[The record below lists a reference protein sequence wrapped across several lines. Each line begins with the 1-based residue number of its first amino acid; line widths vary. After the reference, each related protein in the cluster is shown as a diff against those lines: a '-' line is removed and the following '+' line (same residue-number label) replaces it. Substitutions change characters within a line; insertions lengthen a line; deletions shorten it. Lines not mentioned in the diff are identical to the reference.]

1 MKLKKILFLAAGFL
15 AMTSCS
21 DDITTPV
28 LKLQQ
33 AAKLNAV
40 NPAEITFT
48 QENSDKAFPD
58 ISWEKAN
65 YGKGAVVKYTVTI
78 TNNENKKSI
87 VAGDTEDAK
96 LSFTNEAMNSL
107 LAKIGAYPGHSYD
120 FTVSLKSSAFE
131 TLTDDAQNTVN
142 FKATPYDPNTVGID
156 WNYAYVAVGYPE
168 WDYSKA
174 YLLGD
179 PDGDGTY
186 QGWVQFDEE
195 CTFAVVDGKDVTKVL
210 AKDQKVEA
218 AKKGF
223 VEVTL
228 TPDGNVTIGES
239 CEWGMVGDATSV
251 GWNEKEPVKMEYDR
265 ETRMW
270 TAITPLTDKY
280 FKFIANKAWK
290 INYGSDK
297 NNPSVLAQG
306 GENLKVAK
314 THAYIVKLNLTT
326 AGKYTYTMEET
337 NIEVSST
344 ELSVPG
350 SYQGWNPTA
359 KSAYRLESKSRDFQY
374 TGIYYYPANTEFK
387 LYDDGKWLG
396 SAGEVKWNE
405 DKTKAEFALGVGDAG
420 ANIKLTEAGYY
431 RITANTKKMVASV
444 AKTGWEIIGG
454 ATPGGWEKGQLMTY
468 NPETKKWSIT
478 IKMVD
483 GEYKFRW
490 DGSWEKNLGGVLT
503 GLTQGGDNIKIGAG
517 TYLIELD
524 PEAKTATVTEQ

>member
-1 MKLKKILFLAAGFL
+1 MKLKNILFLAAGFL

-28 LKLQQ
+28 LSLQQ

-40 NPAEITFT
+40 NPATITFT
-48 QENSDKAFPD
+48 KANSAEAFPQ

-65 YGKGAVVKYTVTI
+65 YGKGAVVEYTVTI

-87 VAGDTEDAK
+87 EAGNTEDNK
-96 LSFTNEAMNSL
+96 LTFTNEEMNSL
-107 LAKIGAYPGHSYD
+107 LAKIGAYPGHTYD
-120 FTVSLKSSAFE
+120 FTVSLKSSAFK
-131 TLTDDAQNTVN
+131 TLINDAQNTVN
-142 FKATPYDPNTVGID
+142 FKVTPYDPNTVNID

-210 AKDQKVEA
+210 AKDQKVDA
-218 AKKGF
+218 AQKGF

-228 TPDGNVTIGES
+228 TPDGNVTIGQP
-239 CEWGMVGDATSV
+239 CEWSMVGDATSA
-251 GWNEKEPVKMEYDR
+251 GWNEKEPVKMEYDK

-270 TAITPLTDKY
+270 TAVTPLTDKE
-280 FKFIANKAWK
+280 FKFIANKSWA

-337 NIEVSST
+337 DIELSSA

-350 SYQGWNPTA
+350 SYQDWKPEAET
-359 KSAYRLESKSRDFQY
+359 AYRLKSESRDFQY

-396 SAGEVKWNE
+396 SVGEVKWNE
-405 DKTKAEFALGVGDAG
+405 DKTKAEFALGDG
-420 ANIKLTEAGYY
+420 ANIKFTEGGWY
-431 RITANTKKMVASV
+431 RITANTKKMIASV
-444 AKTGWEIIGG
+444 AKTGWGIIGD
-454 ATPGGWEKGQLMTY
+454 ATPGGWDKGQLMTY
-468 NPETKKWSIT
+468 NPKTKKWSIT
-478 IKMVD
+478 IKMKD

-490 DGSWEKNLGGVLT
+490 DASWEKNLGGALT
-503 GLTQGGDNIKIGAG
+503 GLTDGGDNIKIGAG

>member
-1 MKLKKILFLAAGFL
+1 MKLKNILFLAAGFL
-15 AMTSCS
+15 AMASCS

-28 LKLQQ
+28 LSLQQ

-40 NPAEITFT
+40 NPATITFT
-48 QENSDKAFPD
+48 KANSAEAFPQ

-65 YGKGAVVKYTVTI
+65 YGKGAVVEYTVTI

-87 VAGDTEDAK
+87 EAGNTEDNK
-96 LSFTNEAMNSL
+96 LTFTNEEMNSL
-107 LAKIGAYPGHSYD
+107 LAKIGAYPGHTYD
-120 FTVSLKSSAFE
+120 FTVSLKSSAFK
-131 TLTDDAQNTVN
+131 TLTNDAQNTVN
-142 FKATPYDPNTVGID
+142 FKATPYDPNTVNID
-156 WNYAYVAVGYPE
+156 WSYAYVAVGYPE

-210 AKDQKVEA
+210 AKDQKVDA
-218 AKKGF
+218 AQKGF

-228 TPDGNVTIGES
+228 TPDGNVTIGKP
-239 CEWGMVGDATSV
+239 CEWGMIGDATSG
-251 GWNEKEPVKMEYDR
+251 GWTKDTKMEYDKD
-265 ETRMW
+265 TRMW
-270 TAITPLTDKY
+270 TAVTSLTNKE
-280 FKFIANKAWK
+280 FKFRANEKWD
-290 INYGSDK
+290 IDYGSDK

-306 GENLKVAK
+306 GNNLKVAK

-337 NIEVSST
+337 DI
-344 ELSVPG
+344 ELSSSELTVPG

-359 KSAYRLESKSRDFQY
+359 ENAYRLKSESCDFQY
-374 TGIYYYPANTEFK
+374 TGIYYYAANTEFK

-396 SAGEVKWNE
+396 SVGEVKWN
-405 DKTKAEFALGVGDAG
+405 DTKTKAEFALGEGD
-420 ANIKLTEAGYY
+420 NIKFTEGGWY

-444 AKTGWEIIGG
+444 AKTGWGVIGD
-454 ATPGGWEKGQLMTY
+454 ATPGGWDKDQMMNY
-468 NPETKKWSIT
+468 NPDTKKWFIT
-478 IKMVD
+478 ITMVE
-483 GEYKFRW
+483 GEFKFRW
-490 DGSWEKNLGGVLT
+490 DGAWEKNLGGALT
-503 GLTQGGDNIKIGAG
+503 GLTDGGDNIKIGAG

-524 PEAKTATVTEQ
+524 PEAKIATVTEQ

>member
-1 MKLKKILFLAAGFL
+1 MKLKNILFLAAGFL

-40 NPAEITFT
+40 NPATITFT
-48 QENSDKAFPD
+48 KANSAEAFPQ

-65 YGKGAVVKYTVTI
+65 YGKGAVVEYTVTI

-87 VAGDTEDAK
+87 EAGNTEDNK
-96 LSFTNEAMNSL
+96 LTFTNEEMNSL
-107 LAKIGAYPGHSYD
+107 LAKIGAYPGHTYD
-120 FTVSLKSSAFE
+120 FTVSLKSSACK
-131 TLTDDAQNTVN
+131 TLINDAQNTVN
-142 FKATPYDPNTVGID
+142 FKATPYDPNTVNID
-156 WNYAYVAVGYPE
+156 WSYAYVAVGYPE

-186 QGWVQFDEE
+186 QGWVQFDDE

-210 AKDQKVEA
+210 AKDQKVDA

-251 GWNEKEPVKMEYDR
+251 GWNEKEPVKMEYDK

-396 SAGEVKWNE
+396 SVGEVKWN
-405 DKTKAEFALGVGDAG
+405 DTKTKAEFALGDG
-420 ANIKLTEAGYY
+420 ANIKFTEGGWY

-444 AKTGWEIIGG
+444 AKTGWEIIGE
-454 ATPGGWEKGQLMTY
+454 ATPGGWDKGQLMTY

-478 IKMVD
+478 IKMKD

-490 DGSWEKNLGGVLT
+490 DASWEKNFGGALT
-503 GLTQGGDNIKIGAG
+503 GLTQDGSNLKINAG

>member
-1 MKLKKILFLAAGFL
+1 MKLNNILFLAAGFL

-28 LKLQQ
+28 LSLQQ

-40 NPAEITFT
+40 NPATITFT
-48 QENSDKAFPD
+48 KANSAEAFPQ

-65 YGKGAVVKYTVTI
+65 YGKGAVVEYTVTI

-87 VAGDTEDAK
+87 EAGNTEDNK
-96 LSFTNEAMNSL
+96 LTFTNDEMNSL
-107 LAKIGAYPGHSYD
+107 LAKIGAYPGHTYD
-120 FTVSLKSSAFE
+120 FTVSLKSSAFK
-131 TLTDDAQNTVN
+131 TLTNDAQNTVN
-142 FKATPYDPNTVGID
+142 FKATPYDPNTVNID
-156 WNYAYVAVGYPE
+156 WSYVYVAVGYPE

-195 CTFAVVDGKDVTKVL
+195 CSFAVVDGKDVTKVL
-210 AKDQKVEA
+210 AKDLKVD
-218 AKKGF
+218 AKHKGF
-223 VEVTL
+223 VK
-228 TPDGNVTIGES
+228 VTIAPDSVDIGDP
-239 CEWGMVGDATSV
+239 CEWGMVGDATSA
-251 GWNEKEPVKMEYDR
+251 GWNEKDPVKMEYDK

-280 FKFIANKAWK
+280 FKFNANKSWA

-337 NIEVSST
+337 DI
-344 ELSVPG
+344 ELSSSELTVPG
-350 SYQGWNPTA
+350 SYQGWKPEAEN
-359 KSAYRLESKSRDFQY
+359 AYRLKSESRDFQY
-374 TGIYYYPANTEFK
+374 TGIYYYAANTEFK

-396 SAGEVKWNE
+396 SVGEVKWN
-405 DKTKAEFALGVGDAG
+405 DTKTKAEFALGDG

-431 RITANTKKMVASV
+431 RITANTKKMIASV
-444 AKTGWEIIGG
+444 AKTGWEIIGS
-454 ATPGGWEKGQLMTY
+454 ATPDGWDKGQLMTY

-478 IKMVD
+478 IKMVE

-490 DGSWEKNLGGVLT
+490 DASWEKNLGGVLT
-503 GLTQGGDNIKIGAG
+503 GLTDGGDNIKIGAG

-524 PEAKTATVTEQ
+524 PEAKIATVTEQ

>member
-1 MKLKKILFLAAGFL
+1 MKLKNILFLAAGFL

-28 LKLQQ
+28 LSLQQ

-40 NPAEITFT
+40 NPATITFT
-48 QENSDKAFPD
+48 KANSAEAFPQ

-65 YGKGAVVKYTVTI
+65 YGKGAVVEYTVTI

-87 VAGDTEDAK
+87 EAGNTEDNK
-96 LSFTNEAMNSL
+96 LTFTNDEMNSL
-107 LAKIGAYPGHSYD
+107 LAKIGAYPGHTYD
-120 FTVSLKSSAFE
+120 FTVSLKSSAFK
-131 TLTDDAQNTVN
+131 TLTNDAQNTVN
-142 FKATPYDPNTVGID
+142 FKATPYDPNTVNID
-156 WNYAYVAVGYPE
+156 WSYVYVAVGYPE

-195 CTFAVVDGKDVTKVL
+195 CSFAVVDGKDVTKVL
-210 AKDQKVEA
+210 AKDLKVD
-218 AKKGF
+218 AKHKGF
-223 VEVTL
+223 VK
-228 TPDGNVTIGES
+228 VTIAPDSVDIGDP
-239 CEWGMVGDATSV
+239 CEWGMVGDATSA
-251 GWNEKEPVKMEYDR
+251 GWNEKDPVKMEYDK

-280 FKFIANKAWK
+280 FKFNANKSWA

-337 NIEVSST
+337 DI
-344 ELSVPG
+344 ELSSSELTVPG

-359 KSAYRLESKSRDFQY
+359 ENVYRLKSESRDFQY
-374 TGIYYYPANTEFK
+374 TGIYYYAANTEFK

-396 SAGEVKWNE
+396 SVGEVKWN
-405 DKTKAEFALGVGDAG
+405 DTKTKAEFALGDG
-420 ANIKLTEAGYY
+420 ANIKFTEAGYY
-431 RITANTKKMVASV
+431 RITANTKKMIASV
-444 AKTGWEIIGG
+444 AKTGWEIIGS
-454 ATPGGWEKGQLMTY
+454 ATPDGWDKGQLMTY

-478 IKMVD
+478 IKMVE

-490 DGSWEKNLGGVLT
+490 DASWEKNLGGVLT
-503 GLTQGGDNIKIGAG
+503 GLTDGGDNIKIGAG

-524 PEAKTATVTEQ
+524 PEAKIATVTEQ

>member
-1 MKLKKILFLAAGFL
+1 MKLKNILFLAAGFL

>member
-1 MKLKKILFLAAGFL
+1 MKLKNILFLAAGFL
-15 AMTSCS
+15 AMASCS

-28 LKLQQ
+28 LSLQQ

-40 NPAEITFT
+40 NPATITFT
-48 QENSDKAFPD
+48 KANSAEAFPQ

-65 YGKGAVVKYTVTI
+65 YGKGAVVEYTVTI

-87 VAGDTEDAK
+87 EAGSTEDNK
-96 LSFTNEAMNSL
+96 LTFTNEEMNSL
-107 LAKIGAYPGHSYD
+107 LAKIGAYPGHTYD
-120 FTVSLKSSAFE
+120 FTVSLKSSAFK
-131 TLTDDAQNTVN
+131 TLINDAQNTVN
-142 FKATPYDPNTVGID
+142 FKATPYDPNTVNID

-210 AKDQKVEA
+210 AKDWKVDA
-218 AKKGF
+218 DHKGF

-228 TPDGNVTIGES
+228 TPDGNVTIGKP
-239 CEWGMVGDATSV
+239 CEWGMIGEATSG
-251 GWNEKEPVKMEYDR
+251 GWTKDTKMEYDKD
-265 ETRMW
+265 TRMW
-270 TAITPLTDKY
+270 TAVTPLTDKE
-280 FKFIANKAWK
+280 FKFRANEGWD

-374 TGIYYYPANTEFK
+374 TGIYYYAANTEFK

-396 SAGEVKWNE
+396 SVGEVKWNE
-405 DKTKAEFALGVGDAG
+405 DKTKAEFALGEGD
-420 ANIKLTEAGYY
+420 NIKFTEGGWY

-444 AKTGWEIIGG
+444 AKTGWEIIGE
-454 ATPGGWEKGQLMTY
+454 ATPGGWDKGQLMTY

-478 IKMVD
+478 IKMKD

-490 DGSWEKNLGGVLT
+490 DGAWEKNLCGALT
-503 GLTQGGDNIKIGAG
+503 GLTQDGGNIKIGAG

>member
-1 MKLKKILFLAAGFL
+1 MKLKNILFLAAGFL

-40 NPAEITFT
+40 NPATITFT
-48 QENSDKAFPD
+48 KANSAEAFPQ

-65 YGKGAVVKYTVTI
+65 YGKGAVVEYTLTI

-87 VAGDTEDAK
+87 EAGNTEDNK
-96 LSFTNEAMNSL
+96 LTFTNEEMNSL
-107 LAKIGAYPGHSYD
+107 LAKIGAYPGHTYD
-120 FTVSLKSSAFE
+120 FTVSLKSSAFK
-131 TLTDDAQNTVN
+131 TLINDAQNTVN
-142 FKATPYDPNTVGID
+142 FKATPYDPNTVNID
-156 WNYAYVAVGYPE
+156 WSYAYVAVGYPE

-186 QGWVQFDEE
+186 QGWVQFDDE

-210 AKDQKVEA
+210 AKDQKVDA
-218 AKKGF
+218 AQKGF

-228 TPDGNVTIGES
+228 TPDGNVTIGKP
-239 CEWGMVGDATSV
+239 CEWGMIGEATSG
-251 GWNEKEPVKMEYDR
+251 GWTKDTKMEYDKD
-265 ETRMW
+265 TRMW
-270 TAITPLTDKY
+270 TAVTPLTDKE
-280 FKFIANKAWK
+280 FKFRANEGWD

-396 SAGEVKWNE
+396 SVGEVKWNE
-405 DKTKAEFALGVGDAG
+405 DKTKAEFALGEGD
-420 ANIKLTEAGYY
+420 NIKFTEGGWY

-444 AKTGWEIIGG
+444 AKTGWEIIGE
-454 ATPGGWEKGQLMTY
+454 ATPGGWDKGQLMTY

-478 IKMVD
+478 IKMKD

-490 DGSWEKNLGGVLT
+490 DGAWEKNLGGALT
-503 GLTQGGDNIKIGAG
+503 GLTQDGGNIKIGAG

>member
-1 MKLKKILFLAAGFL
+1 MKLKNILFLAAGFL

-107 LAKIGAYPGHSYD
+107 LAKIGAYPGHTYD

-131 TLTDDAQNTVN
+131 TLIDDAQNTVN

-186 QGWVQFDEE
+186 QGWIQFDDE
-195 CTFAVVDGKDVTKVL
+195 CSFAVVDGKDVTKVL
-210 AKDQKVEA
+210 AKDQKVD
-218 AKKGF
+218 AKDKGF
-223 VEVTL
+223 VEVTVA
-228 TPDGNVTIGES
+228 PDGKVTIGKP
-239 CEWGMVGDATSV
+239 CTWGMIGEATSG
-251 GWNEKEPVKMEYDR
+251 GWTKDTKMEYDKD
-265 ETRMW
+265 TRMW
-270 TAITPLTDKY
+270 TAITPLTDKE
-280 FKFIANKAWK
+280 FKFRANEGWD

-314 THAYIVKLNLTT
+314 THAYIVKLNLTN

-337 NIEVSST
+337 NIELSST

-359 KSAYRLESKSRDFQY
+359 KNAYKLESKSRDFQY

-396 SAGEVKWNE
+396 SVGEVKWN
-405 DKTKAEFALGVGDAG
+405 DTKTKAEFALGDG
-420 ANIKLTEAGYY
+420 ANIKLTEGGWY
-431 RITANTKKMVASV
+431 RITANTKKMLASI
-444 AKTGWEIIGG
+444 AKTGWEIIGD
-454 ATPGGWEKGQLMTY
+454 ATPGGWDKGQLMTY
-468 NPETKKWSIT
+468 NPKTKKWSIT
-478 IKMVD
+478 IKMKD
-483 GEYKFRW
+483 GQYKFRW
-490 DGSWEKNLGGVLT
+490 DGAWEKNFGGALT
-503 GLTQGGDNIKIGAG
+503 GLTQDGGNIKIGAG

>member
-1 MKLKKILFLAAGFL
+1 
-15 AMTSCS
+15 MTSCS

>member
-1 MKLKKILFLAAGFL
+1 MKLKNILFLAAGFL

-28 LKLQQ
+28 LSLQQ

-40 NPAEITFT
+40 NPATITFT
-48 QENSDKAFPD
+48 KANSAEAFPQ

-65 YGKGAVVKYTVTI
+65 YGKGAVVEYTVTI

-87 VAGDTEDAK
+87 EAGNTEDNK
-96 LSFTNEAMNSL
+96 LTFTNDEMNSL
-107 LAKIGAYPGHSYD
+107 LAKIGAYPGHTYD
-120 FTVSLKSSAFE
+120 FTVSLKSSAFK
-131 TLTDDAQNTVN
+131 TLTNDAQNTVN
-142 FKATPYDPNTVGID
+142 FKATPYDPNTVNID
-156 WNYAYVAVGYPE
+156 WSYVYVAVGYPE

-210 AKDQKVEA
+210 AKDLKVDA

-337 NIEVSST
+337 DI
-344 ELSVPG
+344 ELSSSELTVPG

-359 KSAYRLESKSRDFQY
+359 ENVYRLKSESRDFQY
-374 TGIYYYPANTEFK
+374 TGIYYYAANTEFK

-396 SAGEVKWNE
+396 SVGEVKWN
-405 DKTKAEFALGVGDAG
+405 DTKTKAEFALGDG

-431 RITANTKKMVASV
+431 RITANTKKMIASV
-444 AKTGWEIIGG
+444 AKTGWEIIGS
-454 ATPGGWEKGQLMTY
+454 ATPDGWDKGQLMTY

>member
-1 MKLKKILFLAAGFL
+1 MKLKNILFLAAGFL

-40 NPAEITFT
+40 NPATITFT
-48 QENSDKAFPD
+48 KANSAEAFPQ

-65 YGKGAVVKYTVTI
+65 YGKGAVVEYTVTI

-87 VAGDTEDAK
+87 EAGNTEDNK
-96 LSFTNEAMNSL
+96 LTFTNEEMNSL
-107 LAKIGAYPGHSYD
+107 LAKIGAYPGHTYD
-120 FTVSLKSSAFE
+120 FTVSLKSSAFK
-131 TLTDDAQNTVN
+131 TLINDAQNTVN
-142 FKATPYDPNTVGID
+142 FKATPYDPNTVNID
-156 WNYAYVAVGYPE
+156 WSYAYVAVGYPE

-186 QGWVQFDEE
+186 QGWVQFDDE

-210 AKDQKVEA
+210 AKDWKVDA
-218 AKKGF
+218 AQKGF

-228 TPDGNVTIGES
+228 TPDGNVTIGQP
-239 CEWGMVGDATSV
+239 CEWGMIGDATSG
-251 GWNEKEPVKMEYDR
+251 GWTKDTKMEYDKD
-265 ETRMW
+265 TRMW
-270 TAITPLTDKY
+270 TAVTPLTDKE
-280 FKFIANKAWK
+280 FKFRANEGWD

-337 NIEVSST
+337 DI
-344 ELSVPG
+344 ELSNSELTVPG

-359 KSAYRLESKSRDFQY
+359 ETAYRLKSESRDFQY
-374 TGIYYYPANTEFK
+374 TGIYYYAANTEFK

-420 ANIKLTEAGYY
+420 DNIKFTEGGWY

-444 AKTGWEIIGG
+444 AKTGWEIIGS
-454 ATPGGWEKGQLMTY
+454 ATPDGWDKGQLMTY

-478 IKMVD
+478 IKMKD

-490 DGSWEKNLGGVLT
+490 DASWEKNLGGALT
-503 GLTQGGDNIKIGAG
+503 GLTQDGGNIKIGAG

>member
-1 MKLKKILFLAAGFL
+1 MKLKNILFLAAGFL
-15 AMTSCS
+15 AMASCS

-28 LKLQQ
+28 LSLQQ

-40 NPAEITFT
+40 NPATITFT
-48 QENSDKAFPD
+48 KANSAEAFPQ

-65 YGKGAVVKYTVTI
+65 YGKGAVVEYTVTI

-87 VAGDTEDAK
+87 EAGNTEDNK
-96 LSFTNEAMNSL
+96 LTFTNEEMNSL
-107 LAKIGAYPGHSYD
+107 LAKIGAYPGHTYD
-120 FTVSLKSSAFE
+120 FTVSLKSSAFK
-131 TLTDDAQNTVN
+131 TLINDAQNTVN
-142 FKATPYDPNTVGID
+142 FKATPYDPNTVNID

-210 AKDQKVEA
+210 AKDLKVDA

-251 GWNEKEPVKMEYDR
+251 GWNEKEPVKMEYDK

-396 SAGEVKWNE
+396 SRGEVKWNE
-405 DKTKAEFALGVGDAG
+405 DKTKAEFDLGEGDKG
-420 ANIKLTEAGYY
+420 DNIKFTEGGWY
-431 RITANTKKMVASV
+431 RITANTKKMLASV
-444 AKTGWEIIGG
+444 AKTGWGIVGD
-454 ATPGGWEKGQLMTY
+454 ATPGGWDKDQMMTY

-478 IKMVD
+478 ITMVD
-483 GEYKFRW
+483 GEFKFRW
-490 DGSWEKNLGGVLT
+490 DASWEKNLGGALT
-503 GLTQGGDNIKIGAG
+503 GLTQGGGNIKIGAG

>member
-1 MKLKKILFLAAGFL
+1 MKLKNILFLAAGFL
-15 AMTSCS
+15 AMASCS

-28 LKLQQ
+28 LSLQQ

-40 NPAEITFT
+40 NPVTITFT
-48 QENSDKAFPD
+48 KANSAEAFPQ

-65 YGKGAVVKYTVTI
+65 YGKGAVVEYTVTI

-87 VAGDTEDAK
+87 EAGNTEDNK
-96 LSFTNEAMNSL
+96 LTFTNEEMNSL
-107 LAKIGAYPGHSYD
+107 LAKIGAYPGHTYD
-120 FTVSLKSSAFE
+120 FTVSLKSSAFK
-131 TLTDDAQNTVN
+131 TLINDAQNTVN
-142 FKATPYDPNTVGID
+142 FKATPYDPNTVNID

-186 QGWVQFDEE
+186 QGWVQFDDE

-210 AKDQKVEA
+210 AKDQKVDA
-218 AKKGF
+218 AQKGF
-223 VEVTL
+223 VEVTF
-228 TPDGNVTIGES
+228 TPDGNVTIGKP
-239 CEWGMVGDATSV
+239 CEWGMIGEATSG
-251 GWNEKEPVKMEYDR
+251 GWTKDTKMEYDKD
-265 ETRMW
+265 TRMW
-270 TAITPLTDKY
+270 TAVTPLTDKE
-280 FKFIANKAWK
+280 FKFRANEGWD
-290 INYGSDK
+290 INYGRDK

-337 NIEVSST
+337 DI
-344 ELSVPG
+344 ELSSSELTVPG

-359 KSAYRLESKSRDFQY
+359 ETAYRLKSESRDFQY
-374 TGIYYYPANTEFK
+374 TGIYFYPANTEFK

-396 SAGEVKWNE
+396 RVDEVKWNE
-405 DKTKAEFALGVGDAG
+405 DKTKAEFALGDGD
-420 ANIKLTEAGYY
+420 NIKFTEGGWY
-431 RITANTKKMVASV
+431 RITANTKKMIASV
-444 AKTGWEIIGG
+444 AKTGWEIIGE
-454 ATPGGWEKGQLMTY
+454 ATPSGWDKGQLMTY

-478 IKMVD
+478 IKMKD

-490 DGSWEKNLGGVLT
+490 DASWEKNLGGALT
-503 GLTQGGDNIKIGAG
+503 GLTQDGGNIKIGAG

>member
-1 MKLKKILFLAAGFL
+1 MKLKNILFLAAGFL

-28 LKLQQ
+28 LNLKQ

-40 NPAEITFT
+40 NPATITFT
-48 QENSDKAFPD
+48 KANSAEAFPQ

-65 YGKGAVVKYTVTI
+65 YGRGAVVDYTVTI
-78 TNNENKKSI
+78 TNNENKKSV
-87 VAGDTEDAK
+87 VAGETQDNK
-96 LSFTNEAMNSL
+96 LAFTNEAMNAL
-107 LAKIGAYPGHSYD
+107 LAKVGAYPGHTYD
-120 FTVSLKSSAFE
+120 FTVSLKSSAFK
-131 TLTDDAQNTVN
+131 TMTNDAQNTVN
-142 FKATPYDPNTVGID
+142 FKATPYDPNTVSIN
-156 WNYAYVAVGYPE
+156 WKYAYVAVGYPE
-168 WDYSKA
+168 WDYTKA

-186 QGWVQFDEE
+186 KGWVQFDEE
-195 CTFAVVDGKDVTKVL
+195 CSFAVVDGKDVTKVL
-210 AKDQKVEA
+210 AKGWKVDKEH
-218 AKKGF
+218 KGF

-228 TPDGNVTIGES
+228 APGGKVTIGEP
-239 CEWGMVGDATSV
+239 CTWGMIGEATSG
-251 GWNEKEPVKMEYDR
+251 GWTKDTKMEYDKD
-265 ETRMW
+265 TRMW
-270 TAITPLTDKY
+270 TAITPLTDKE
-280 FKFIANKAWK
+280 FKFRANEGWK

-297 NNPSVLAQG
+297 TNPDVLAQDG
-306 GENLKVAK
+306 NNLKVAE

-359 KSAYRLESKSRDFQY
+359 KDAYRLESKSRDFQY

-396 SAGEVKWNE
+396 SVGDVKWN
-405 DKTKAEFALGVGDAG
+405 DTKTKAEFALGVGSDG
-420 ANIKLTEAGYY
+420 ANIKLTEGGWY
-431 RITANTKKMVASV
+431 RITANTKKMLASI
-444 AKTGWEIIGG
+444 AKTGWEIIGS
-454 ATPGGWEKGQLMTY
+454 ATPGSWDKGQLMTY
-468 NPETKKWSIT
+468 NPKTKKWSIT
-478 IKMVD
+478 IKMKD

-490 DGSWEKNLGGVLT
+490 DGSWEKNFGGALT
-503 GLTQGGDNIKIGAG
+503 GLTQDGGNLKIGAG

-524 PEAKTATVTEQ
+524 PEAKTATVTEK

>member
-1 MKLKKILFLAAGFL
+1 MYKR
-15 AMTSCS
+15 
-21 DDITTPV
+21 
-28 LKLQQ
+28 QQ
-33 AAKLNAV
+33 
-40 NPAEITFT
+40 
-48 QENSDKAFPD
+48 

-65 YGKGAVVKYTVTI
+65 YGKGAVVEYTVTI

-87 VAGDTEDAK
+87 EAGNTEDNK
-96 LSFTNEAMNSL
+96 LTFTNDEMNSL
-107 LAKIGAYPGHSYD
+107 LAKIGAYPGHTYD
-120 FTVSLKSSAFE
+120 FTVSLKSSAFK
-131 TLTDDAQNTVN
+131 TLTNDAQNTVN
-142 FKATPYDPNTVGID
+142 FKATPYDPNTVNID
-156 WNYAYVAVGYPE
+156 WSYVYVAVGYPE

-195 CTFAVVDGKDVTKVL
+195 CSFAVVDGKDVTKVL
-210 AKDQKVEA
+210 AKDLKVD
-218 AKKGF
+218 AKHKGF
-223 VEVTL
+223 VK
-228 TPDGNVTIGES
+228 VTIAPDSVDIGDP
-239 CEWGMVGDATSV
+239 CEWGMVGDATSA
-251 GWNEKEPVKMEYDR
+251 GWNEKDPVKMEYDK

-280 FKFIANKAWK
+280 FKFNANKSWA

-337 NIEVSST
+337 DI
-344 ELSVPG
+344 ELSSSELTVPG

-359 KSAYRLESKSRDFQY
+359 ENVYRLKSESRDFQY
-374 TGIYYYPANTEFK
+374 TGIYYYAANTEFK

-396 SAGEVKWNE
+396 SVGEVKWN
-405 DKTKAEFALGVGDAG
+405 DTKTKAEFALGDG
-420 ANIKLTEAGYY
+420 ANIKFTEAGYY
-431 RITANTKKMVASV
+431 RITANTKKMIASV
-444 AKTGWEIIGG
+444 AKTGWEIIGS
-454 ATPGGWEKGQLMTY
+454 ATPDGWDKGQLMTY

-478 IKMVD
+478 IKMVE

-490 DGSWEKNLGGVLT
+490 DASWEKNLGGVLT
-503 GLTQGGDNIKIGAG
+503 GLTDGGDNIKIGAG

-524 PEAKTATVTEQ
+524 PEAKIATVTEQ

>member
-1 MKLKKILFLAAGFL
+1 MKLKNILFIAAGFM

-40 NPAEITFT
+40 NPADITFT
-48 QENSDKAFPD
+48 QANSAEAFPK

-65 YGKGAVVKYTVTI
+65 YGKGAVVEYTVTI
-78 TNNENKKSI
+78 TNNENKKSV
-87 VAGDTEDAK
+87 VAGVTEDTK
-96 LSFTNEAMNSL
+96 LTFTNDGMNSL
-107 LAKIGAYPGHSYD
+107 LAKVGAYPGHTYD
-120 FTVSLKSSAFE
+120 FTVSLKSSAFK
-131 TLTDDAQNTVN
+131 TMTNDAQNTVN
-142 FKATPYDPNTVGID
+142 FKATPYDPNTVNIN
-156 WNYAYVAVGYPE
+156 WKYAYVAVGYPE

-195 CTFAVVDGKDVTKVL
+195 CTFAVVDGKDITKVL
-210 AKDQKVEA
+210 AKDQKVD
-218 AKKGF
+218 AKHKGF
-223 VEVTL
+223 VEITL
-228 TPDGNVTIGES
+228 TPEGNVTIGQP
-239 CEWGMVGDATSV
+239 CEWGMIGEATSG
-251 GWNEKEPVKMEYDR
+251 GWTKDTKMEYDKD
-265 ETRMW
+265 TRMW
-270 TAITPLTDKY
+270 TAITPLTDKE
-280 FKFIANKAWK
+280 FKFRANEGWD
-290 INYGSDK
+290 INYGSDPT
-297 NNPSVLAQG
+297 NPEVLSKG
-306 GENLKVAK
+306 GNNLKVAK

-337 NIEVSST
+337 DIEMSSA

-359 KSAYRLESKSRDFQY
+359 KDAYRLESKSRDFQY

-396 SAGEVKWNE
+396 SVGEVKWN
-405 DKTKAEFALGVGDAG
+405 DTKTKAEFALGDG
-420 ANIKLTEAGYY
+420 ANIKLAEGGWY
-431 RITANTKKMVASV
+431 RITANTKKMLASI

-454 ATPGGWEKGQLMTY
+454 SEPSDWDKGQLMTY

-478 IKMVD
+478 IKIKD

-490 DGSWEKNLGGVLT
+490 DGAWEKNFGGALT
-503 GLTQGGDNIKIGAG
+503 GLTQDGPNIKIGAG

-524 PEAKTATVTEQ
+524 PEAKTATVTEK

>member
-1 MKLKKILFLAAGFL
+1 MKLKNILFLAAGFL

-40 NPAEITFT
+40 NPATITFT
-48 QENSDKAFPD
+48 KANSAEAFPQ

-65 YGKGAVVKYTVTI
+65 YGKGAVVEYTVTI

-87 VAGDTEDAK
+87 EAGNTEDNK
-96 LSFTNEAMNSL
+96 LTFTNEEMNSL
-107 LAKIGAYPGHSYD
+107 LAKIGAYPGHTYD
-120 FTVSLKSSAFE
+120 FTVSLKSSAFK
-131 TLTDDAQNTVN
+131 TLINDAQNTVN
-142 FKATPYDPNTVGID
+142 FKATPYDPNTVNID
-156 WNYAYVAVGYPE
+156 WSYAYVAVGYPE

-186 QGWVQFDEE
+186 QGWVQFDDE

-210 AKDQKVEA
+210 AKDQKVDA
-218 AKKGF
+218 AQKGF

-228 TPDGNVTIGES
+228 TPDGNVTIGKP
-239 CEWGMVGDATSV
+239 CEWGMIGEATSG
-251 GWNEKEPVKMEYDR
+251 GWTKDTKMEYDKD
-265 ETRMW
+265 TRMW
-270 TAITPLTDKY
+270 TAVTPLTDKE
-280 FKFIANKAWK
+280 FKFRANEGWD

-374 TGIYYYPANTEFK
+374 TGIYYYAANTEFK

-396 SAGEVKWNE
+396 SVGEVKWNE
-405 DKTKAEFALGVGDAG
+405 DKTKAEFALGEGD
-420 ANIKLTEAGYY
+420 NIKFTEGGWY

-444 AKTGWEIIGG
+444 AKTGWEIIGE
-454 ATPGGWEKGQLMTY
+454 ATPGGWDKGQLMTY

-478 IKMVD
+478 IKMKD

-490 DGSWEKNLGGVLT
+490 DGAWEKNLGGALT
-503 GLTQGGDNIKIGAG
+503 GLTQDGGNIKIGAG